1 MPTVLE
7 GAAIRLSLNQSAGAA
22 TEKLSGE
29 NLVLEQGADAHIACC
44 LFKGTPSADTLLADS
59 NITSATFILRKHN
72 PRGDLLLAKTTSTID
87 TSASWSDWDAD
98 LDDMF
103 TFDLT
108 EVETNLPVWDSGQ
121 FPIYWCVRCDSA
133 TSQYVAGFGYGLLK
147 GFGLGNTPITP
158 PPTDG
163 ALGVLTHS
171 KVVVGEAGTTTI
183 AMVFDPELA
192 APPSWIGRPVF
203 IKAAP
208 GDDNIDAVTID
219 SVTAT
224 GYNVNLSGNAVAG
237 QVLQNVYIP

>member
-7 GAAIRLSLNQSAGAA
+7 GVAIRLALNQSAGAA

-59 NITSATFILRKHN
+59 NIISATFILRKHN

-87 TSASWSDWDAD
+87 TSVSWSDWLAD

-133 TSQYVAGFGYGLLK
+133 TSQYVAGLGYGLLK

-158 PPTDG
+158 PTVS
-163 ALGVLTHS
+163 ASGVLTHS
-171 KVVVGEAGTTTI
+171 KVVAGEAGTTTI
-183 AMVFDPELA
+183 AMTFSPALA
-192 APPSWIGRPVF
+192 SPPSWIGRPVF

-219 SVTAT
+219 SVTAA